1 LRKTRPLVYYK
12 KLKVSLRYKI
22 EKISHQTIDI
32 QVTRKESPVIDGSL
46 IVGKPLR
53 FSCPQ
58 AFATLPVDGYF
69 QSCLL

>member
-32 QVTRKESPVIDGSL
+32 QVTRKESPVMDGSL
-46 IVGKPLR
+46 IVGKP
-53 FSCPQ
+53 
-58 AFATLPVDGYF
+58 
-69 QSCLL
+69 